1 MDLEGLICEFLLVI
15 DRSAP
20 LLTDLKTVPRG
31 LGAYRGVAN
40 HVTCRLTRDPGPFG
54 PVFFSRLKPFIL
66 SLDHRLYTGTRRTP
80 GKFAIHRIPSQPFL
94 SILCL
99 SSPSLV
105 LKTSRLQR
113 RNLESLGEHK
123 GT

>member
-66 SLDHRLYTGTRRTP
+66 SLDHHSTRERGGRL
-80 GKFAIHRIPSQPFL
+80 ANSQYIESPLNHFFPFYA
-94 SILCL
+94 
-99 SSPSLV
+99 
-105 LKTSRLQR
+105 
-113 RNLESLGEHK
+113 
-123 GT
+123 